1 MIRLLAH
8 TNSADP
14 MKLAVEEMP
23 KPTDAALF
31 GRNLHEKTG
40 REVSWIEEGISTILI
55 PWRHCVHRSPAVTV
69 QCCPIPTAFA

>member
-1 MIRLLAH
+1 MISLLAH

-55 PWRHCVHRSPAVTV
+55 PWRQPVLKKIAL
-69 QCCPIPTAFA
+69 